1 MQQDYVSAPPYVSA
15 ENQTDFCAIQSATS
29 TSDEE
34 RAVSIAL
41 MQDKVVG
48 AKCFIF
54 DGSCVVAIIIEPIYL
69 KSERDRLISEI
80 KTELQSS
87 IQKSVIVTCD
97 VDVYTKIKTDMSS
110 ADKSALYKKVTDRL

>member
-1 MQQDYVSAPPYVSA
+1 MQ
-15 ENQTDFCAIQSATS
+15 E
-29 TSDEE
+29 
-34 RAVSIAL
+34 
-41 MQDKVVG
+41 KVVG

-87 IQKSVIVTCD
+87 LQKSVIVTCD
-97 VDVYTKIKTDMSS
+97 VDVYTKIKPDMSS
-110 ADKSALYKKVTDRL
+110 ADKTALYKKVTDRL